1 MLWRTKVKSLCLVS
15 SHAKVSLVHH
25 WARLSL
31 RGLRPKTS
39 HPGWGLWLS
48 RMKNKKV
55 DVNFFK
61 LCIDKTSYIT
71 HKYGNLLYT
80 KSLLIPCLPVHSIG
94 WHLPAVRHVL
104 TVLLRI
110 AVHLIPVSPLTVLH
124 LWMQNQEFTLNCENK
139 CWPNSNYVRMGRT

>member
-1 MLWRTKVKSLCLVS
+1 MRAGSKEARAKVRSLCLVS

-25 WARLSL
+25 LASLSL

-39 HPGWGLWLS
+39 HPGRGLWLS
-48 RMKNKKV
+48 GTTKSGCKHTHK
-55 DVNFFK
+55 F
-61 LCIDKTSYIT
+61 CIGTTWYIT
-71 HKYGNLLYT
+71 HTEIHENSLNT

-94 WHLPAVRHVL
+94 RHLPAVRHVL

-124 LWMQNQEFTLNCENK
+124 LWMQHQELELELNLC
-139 CWPNSNYVRMGRT
+139 V